1 MGNVLI
7 DIFEIIYLVIGAV
20 GVAIIVWGGL
30 LTLFRIIKL
39 EFSRLKHKT
48 VYRKREL
55 VRYLFASY
63 LILSLEFFIAA
74 DIIKTV
80 IHPSFEEIA
89 ILASIVA
96 IRTVISY
103 FLEKE
108 IERFNSIDKIIELQ
122 KKVSLDFLK
131 KSLSQ

>member
-1 MGNVLI
+1 MGTYLVN
-7 DIFEIIYLVIGAV
+7 IFEIAYLVIGAI
-20 GVAIIVWGGL
+20 GVAIIIWGVL
-30 LTLFRIIKL
+30 LTMFRFVKL
-39 EFSRLKHKT
+39 EFSKLKYKS
-48 VYRKREL
+48 VYRRREL
-55 VRYLFASY
+55 VRYFLASY

-108 IERFNSIDKIIELQ
+108 MERFNKIGKIAE
-122 KKVSLDFLK
+122 
-131 KSLSQ
+131 

>member
-1 MGNVLI
+1 MGTMLINV
-7 DIFEIIYLVIGAV
+7 FEIIYLIAGAI
-20 GVAIIVWGGL
+20 GVAIIAWGGI
-30 LTLFRIIKL
+30 LTLFRFLRL
-39 EFSRLKHKT
+39 EFSGLKYKN
-48 VYRKREL
+48 VYRRREL
-55 VRYLFASY
+55 IRYLFASY

-108 IERFNSIDKIIELQ
+108 IERFNHIDKGAINDKF
-122 KKVSLDFLK
+122 KKQPAS
-131 KSLSQ
+131 